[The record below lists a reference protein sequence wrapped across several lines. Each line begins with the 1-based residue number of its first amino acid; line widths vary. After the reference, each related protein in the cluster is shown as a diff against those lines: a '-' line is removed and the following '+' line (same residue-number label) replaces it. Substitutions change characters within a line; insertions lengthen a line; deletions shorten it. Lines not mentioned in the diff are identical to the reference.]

1 MLAEIATD
9 ATVTNSLVPTNEAGD
24 LYPQWHVIYTRSH
37 CEQLVYDQLVAKGFQ
52 LFLPKVAVWSKYGEG
67 RKVCHAPLFSSYLF
81 LHHVVDKFSYIDV
94 RKARG
99 VVNILGERWDSLAV
113 VPDAEIEAIQT
124 VVHSQVPVLPHP
136 YLREGQKVR
145 IKRGPLTNLE
155 GVLIQTQPDKGL
167 LVISVDL
174 LQRSIAVK
182 VDCTTVEAI

>member
-1 MLAEIATD
+1 MSAEIATD
-9 ATVTNSLVPTNEAGD
+9 STISTASAQRDEACD
-24 LYPQWHVIYTRSH
+24 SCPQWHVIYTRSH
-37 CEQLVYDQLVAKGFQ
+37 CEQLVYDQLAAKGFQ
-52 LFLPKVAVWSKYGEG
+52 LFLPKVSVWSKDVRG
-67 RKVCHAPLFSSYLF
+67 RKVCHTPLFPGYLF

-113 VPDAEIEAIQT
+113 VPEGEIESIQT
-124 VVHSQVPVLPHP
+124 VVYNQVPVFPHP

-155 GVLIQTQPDKGL
+155 GVLIQTKPDKGL

-174 LQRSIAVK
+174 LQRSVAIK
-182 VDCTTVEAI
+182 VDCTTVEAT

>member
-1 MLAEIATD
+1 MFAEIATD
-9 ATVTNSLVPTNEAGD
+9 STVSAASARLNEVCD
-24 LYPQWHVIYTRSH
+24 SYPQWHVVYTRSH

-52 LFLPKVAVWSKYGEG
+52 LFLPKVATWSKYRGS
-67 RKVCHAPLFSSYLF
+67 RRVCHAPLFPSYLF

-99 VVNILGERWDSLAV
+99 VVNVLGERWDSLAV

-124 VVHSQVPVLPHP
+124 VVRSQVPVFSHP
-136 YLREGQKVR
+136 YLRAGQKVR

-167 LVISVDL
+167 LVISVEL
-174 LQRSIAVK
+174 LQRSVAIK
-182 VDCTTVEAI
+182 VDCTTVEAV

>member
-1 MLAEIATD
+1 MIAEIVTD
-9 ATVTNSLVPTNEAGD
+9 STTYAASARMNEACESC
-24 LYPQWHVIYTRSH
+24 PQWYVVYTRSH
-37 CEQLVYDQLVAKGFQ
+37 YEQLVYEQLVAKGFH

-67 RKVCHAPLFSSYLF
+67 RRVSHAPLFSSYLF
-81 LHHVVDKFSYIDV
+81 LHHAVDKFSYIDV

-113 VPDAEIEAIQT
+113 VPEVEIAAIQT
-124 VVHSQVPVLPHP
+124 VVQSQVPVFPHP

-155 GVLIQTQPDKGL
+155 GVLIQTKPDKGL

-174 LQRSIAVK
+174 LQRSVAIK
-182 VDCTTVEAI
+182 VDCTMVEAV